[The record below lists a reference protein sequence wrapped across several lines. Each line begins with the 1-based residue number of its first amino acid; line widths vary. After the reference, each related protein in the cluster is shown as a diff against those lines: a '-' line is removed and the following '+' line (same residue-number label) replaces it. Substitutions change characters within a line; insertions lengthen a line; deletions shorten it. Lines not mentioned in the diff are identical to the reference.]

1 MFGAVNMEKQLS
13 ILTGTVETVIYA
25 NDDTGFTVLELNNGR
40 ELITV
45 VGELMGAVEG
55 EKLTLHGVYTVHPN
69 YGTQFKA
76 SACERTLPAT
86 AAAIEQFL
94 ANGAIKGIGPVLA
107 SRLVKAFGDDTLE
120 VMEKEPHRMQE
131 VPGISPAKC
140 DKIAEEVSRLFGVR
154 MTMLFLSRFGI
165 DAATAI
171 EIWKRYGSGT
181 EELVRENPYI
191 LCDETLGVEFELCD
205 SIAEKMD
212 IPPDS
217 SYRIAAGIFHVLRHN
232 LNNGH
237 TCLPYDKLLP
247 TACQLLEQ
255 REAMVAAELDAMIKG
270 MQLELLDVNGRPY
283 VYLPEYLS
291 AEQYVAARITTALQ
305 LQYPEETDY
314 SKRIAALEARNGIQY
329 AALQKQAISDA
340 LNYKL
345 FVLTGGPGTGK
356 TTTINAIIELL
367 EEMDLDVALAAPTG
381 RAAKRMSEVTGRE
394 AKTIHRL
401 LEVDFT
407 RKDALTFKRN
417 ERNPL
422 PHDVIIVDEMSMVDI
437 PLMRNL
443 LSAVKLNARLILV
456 GDSDQLPSVGPGNVL
471 RDLIQSGIVKTV
483 VLTEI
488 FRQAQKSMIVT
499 NAHAIVRGEMPTL
512 DKRDNDFFFMRR
524 EQYEQMKQTV
534 VDLCCRRLPKR
545 YHYDPIEDIQVIAPT
560 RVGAVGTN
568 NLNEALQKELN
579 PPAPEKD
586 EVKLSGRIFRVGD
599 KVMQIK
605 NNYDIL
611 WTKDSGEEG
620 MGVYNGDIGIIKMI
634 DKPSK
639 TILIQFDD
647 REAAYL
653 FEMSDQIELAYAVT
667 VHKSQGSEFP
677 AVILPIMGYKSKMHY
692 RNLLYTAVTRA
703 KNQLIILGVEPSIAH
718 MVENDRRTI
727 RYTNLLEMLR
737 GECEI

>member
-1 MFGAVNMEKQLS
+1 MEKQLTVLS
-13 ILTGTVETVIYA
+13 GMVETVIYS
-25 NDDTGFTVLELNNGR
+25 NEDTGFTVLELNNGK

-94 ANGAIKGIGPVLA
+94 ANGAVKGIGPVLA

-120 VMEKEPHRMQE
+120 IMEKEPHRLTE
-131 VPGISPAKC
+131 VPGISPSKC

-154 MTMLFLSRFGI
+154 MVMLFLSRFGI
-165 DAATAI
+165 DAATSI

-181 EELVRENPYI
+181 QELVSENPYV
-191 LCDETLGVEFELCD
+191 LCDESIGVEFELCD
-205 SIAEKMD
+205 SMAEKLE
-212 IPPDS
+212 IPMDS
-217 SYRIAAGIFHVLRHN
+217 SYRIAAGILHVLRHN

-255 REAMVAAELDAMIKG
+255 SENMVAAELQAMING
-270 MQLELLDVNGRPY
+270 LQLEMLDVNGRPY
-283 VYLPEYLS
+283 IYLPEYLS
-291 AEQYVAARITTALQ
+291 AERYVAARITTSLQ
-305 LQYPEETDY
+305 LQYPEEIDY
-314 SKRIAALEARNGIQY
+314 SKKIAALEQRNGIRYADLQKKAIE
-329 AALQKQAISDA
+329 AAL
-340 LNYKL
+340 NHRL

-367 EEMDLDVALAAPTG
+367 EDMELDVALAAPTG

-407 RKDALTFKRN
+407 KKETLTFKRN

-422 PHDVIIVDEMSMVDI
+422 PYDVIIVDEMSMVDI
-437 PLMRNL
+437 PLMRSL
-443 LSAVKLNARLILV
+443 LAGIKLNARLILV

-471 RDLIQSGIVKTV
+471 RDLIQSGIVKTIA
-483 VLTEI
+483 LTEI

-499 NAHAIVRGEMPTL
+499 NAHAIVRGEMPVL

-524 EQYEQMKQTV
+524 DQYEQLKQTV
-534 VDLCCRRLPKR
+534 VDLCCRRLPKS
-545 YHYDPIEDIQVIAPT
+545 YGYDPVEDIQVIAPT

-568 NLNEALQKELN
+568 NLNEALQRELN
-579 PPAPEKD
+579 PPDPEKD
-586 EVKLSGRIFRVGD
+586 EVKLSGRTFRVGD

-605 NNYDIL
+605 NNYDIV
-611 WTKDSGEEG
+611 WTKENGEDG

-634 DKPSK
+634 DRPSK
-639 TILIQFDD
+639 TLMIQFDD

-653 FEMSDQIELAYAVT
+653 FEMADQIELAYAVT

-677 AVILPIMGYKSKMHY
+677 AVILPVMGYKSKMHY

-703 KNQLIILGVEPSIAH
+703 KSQLIILGVEPSIQY

-737 GECEI
+737 GDCEI

>member
-1 MFGAVNMEKQLS
+1 MEKQLS
-13 ILTGTVETVIYA
+13 VLSGTVETVIYA
-25 NDDTGFTVLELNNGR
+25 NDDTGFTVLELNNGK

-94 ANGAIKGIGPVLA
+94 ANGAVKGIGPVLA

-120 VMEKEPHRMQE
+120 IMEKEPHRLTE
-131 VPGISPAKC
+131 IPGISPSKC
-140 DKIAEEVSRLFGVR
+140 EKIAEEVSRLFGVR

-165 DAATAI
+165 DASTAI

-181 EELVRENPYI
+181 QELVSENPYI
-191 LCDETLGVEFELCD
+191 LCDESLGVEFELCD
-205 SIAEKMD
+205 AIAEKME
-212 IPPDS
+212 IPMDS
-217 SYRIAAGIFHVLRHN
+217 SYRISAGILHVLRHN

-255 REAMVAAELDAMIKG
+255 NEAMVATELDHMING
-270 MQLELLDVNGRPY
+270 CQLDLLDVNGRPY
-283 VYLPEYLS
+283 IYLPEYRM
-291 AEQYVAARITTALQ
+291 AEEYVASRILTALQ
-305 LQYPEETDY
+305 LQYPEEIDY
-314 SKRIAALEARNGIQY
+314 SKKITALEERNGIQY
-329 AALQKQAISDA
+329 ADLQKKAIEAA

-356 TTTINAIIELL
+356 TTAINAIIELL
-367 EEMDLDVALAAPTG
+367 EEMELDVALAAPTG

-407 RKDALTFKRN
+407 KKESLTFKRN

-437 PLMRNL
+437 PLMRSL
-443 LSAVKLNARLILV
+443 LCGVKLNARLILV

-483 VLTEI
+483 TLTEI

-499 NAHAIVRGEMPTL
+499 NAHAIVRGELPVL
-512 DKRDNDFFFMRR
+512 NKRDNDFFFMRR
-524 EQYEQMKQTV
+524 DQYEQMKQTV
-534 VDLCCRRLPKR
+534 VDLCCRRLPKS
-545 YHYDPIEDIQVIAPT
+545 YGYDPVEDIQVIAPT

-568 NLNEALQKELN
+568 NLNEALQRELN
-579 PPAPEKD
+579 PPSPEKD
-586 EVKLSGRIFRVGD
+586 EVKLSGRTFRVGD

-611 WTKDSGEEG
+611 WTKENGEDG

-647 REAAYL
+647 REAPYL
-653 FEMSDQIELAYAVT
+653 FEMADQIELAYAVT

-703 KNQLIILGVEPSIAH
+703 KNQLIILGTEQSVAY
-718 MVENDRRTI
+718 MVENDRKTI

-737 GECEI
+737 GECEL

>member
-1 MFGAVNMEKQLS
+1 MFGAESMEKQLS
-13 ILTGTVETVIYA
+13 VLTGMVETVIYS
-25 NDDTGFTVLELNNGR
+25 NEDSGFTVLELNSGK

-55 EKLTLHGVYTVHPN
+55 EKLTLHGNYTMHPN
-69 YGTQFKA
+69 YGAQFKA
-76 SACERTLPAT
+76 YACERTLPAT
-86 AAAIEQFL
+86 AAAIEHFL
-94 ANGAIKGIGPVLA
+94 ANGAVKGIGPVLA

-120 VMEKEPHRMQE
+120 IMEKEPERLRE
-131 VPGISPAKC
+131 IPGISPAKC
-140 DKIAEEVSRLFGVR
+140 EKIAEEVSRLFGVR
-154 MTMLFLSRFGI
+154 MVMLFLARFGI
-165 DAATAI
+165 DAATSI
-171 EIWKRYGSGT
+171 EIWKRYGT
-181 EELVRENPYI
+181 ATQELVSENPYL
-191 LCDETLGVEFELCD
+191 LCDESLGVDFEVCD
-205 SIAEKMD
+205 SMATKLE
-212 IPPDS
+212 IPKDS
-217 SYRIAAGIFHVLRHN
+217 SYRLAAGIIYVLRHN

-255 REAMVAAELDAMIKG
+255 SEAMVASELQAMIEG
-270 MQLELLDVNGRPY
+270 MQLDLLDVNGRPY
-283 VYLPEYLS
+283 VYLPEYLA
-291 AEQYVAARITTALQ
+291 AEQYVAARITTSLQ
-305 LQYPEETDY
+305 LQNPEESDY
-314 SKRIAALEARNGIQY
+314 SQKIATLEQKNGISY
-329 AALQKQAISDA
+329 ATLQKKAIEAA
-340 LNYKL
+340 LNYRL

-356 TTTINAIIELL
+356 TTTINAILELL
-367 EEMDLDVALAAPTG
+367 EEMELDVALAAPTG

-407 RKDALTFKRN
+407 KKETLTFKRN

-422 PHDVIIVDEMSMVDI
+422 PYDVVIVDEMSMVDI

-443 LSAVKLNARLILV
+443 LAAVRLNARLILV

-471 RDLIQSGIVKTV
+471 RDLIQSGVVKTV
-483 VLTEI
+483 ALTEI
-488 FRQAQKSMIVT
+488 FRQAQESLIVT
-499 NAHAIVRGEMPTL
+499 NAHAIVKGELPQL
-512 DKRDNDFFFMRR
+512 NRKDKDFFFMRR
-524 EQYEQMKQTV
+524 TNNEQMKNTV
-534 VDLCCRRLPKR
+534 VDLCCRRLPKSFG
-545 YHYDPIEDIQVIAPT
+545 YDPVEDIQVIAPT

-568 NLNEALQKELN
+568 SLNEALQQELN
-579 PPAPEKD
+579 PAAPEKD
-586 EVKLSGRIFRVGD
+586 EVKLAGKTFRVGD

-611 WTKDSGEEG
+611 WTKENGEDG
-620 MGVYNGDIGIIKMI
+620 MGVYNGDIGRIKMI

-639 TILIQFDD
+639 TILIQFDE

-653 FEMSDQIELAYAVT
+653 FEMADQIELAYAVT

-703 KNQLIILGVEPSIAH
+703 KNQLVLLGTEQSVAA
-718 MVENDRRTI
+718 MVENDRRTV

-737 GECEI
+737 GDCEL

>member
-1 MFGAVNMEKQLS
+1 MEKQLTTLS
-13 ILTGTVETVIYA
+13 GTVETVVYS
-25 NDDTGFTVLELNNGR
+25 NEDSGFTVLELNNGS

-55 EKLTLHGVYTVHPN
+55 EKLLLHGAYTVHPN

-107 SRLVKAFGDDTLE
+107 NRLVKAFGDETLE
-120 VMEKEPHRMQE
+120 VMEKEPQRLLQI
-131 VPGISPAKC
+131 PGISPAKC

-154 MTMLFLSRFGI
+154 MVMLFLSRFGI
-165 DAATAI
+165 HAATAI
-171 EIWKRYGSGT
+171 EVWKRYGTGT
-181 EELVRENPYI
+181 EELVRENPYV
-191 LCDETLGVEFELCD
+191 LCDESIGVDFELCD
-205 SIAEKMD
+205 SMAERLD
-212 IPPDS
+212 IPMDS
-217 SYRIAAGIFHVLRHN
+217 SYRLSAGILHVLRHN

-255 REAMVAAELDAMIKG
+255 SEAMVAAEIQAMIDG
-270 MQLELLDVNGRPY
+270 RQLELLDVNGRPY
-283 VYLPEYLS
+283 LYLPEYLS
-291 AEQYVAARITTALQ
+291 AEQYVASRILTSLQ
-305 LQYPEETDY
+305 LHCPQEQDH
-314 SKRIAALEARNGIQY
+314 SKRIAALEEKNGIRY
-329 AALQKQAISDA
+329 AELQKKAIEAA
-340 LNYKL
+340 LNYPL
-345 FVLTGGPGTGK
+345 LVLTGGPGTGK

-367 EEMDLDVALAAPTG
+367 EELELDVALAAPTG
-381 RAAKRMSEVTGRE
+381 RAAKRMSEVTGRD

-407 RKDALTFKRN
+407 KKEALTFKRN

-422 PHDVIIVDEMSMVDI
+422 PQDVIIVDEMSMVDI
-437 PLMRNL
+437 PLMRSL
-443 LSAVKLNARLILV
+443 LAAVRLNARLILV

-471 RDLIQSGIVKTV
+471 RDLIQSEKVKTV
-483 VLTEI
+483 ALTEI
-488 FRQAQKSMIVT
+488 FRQAQQSMIVT
-499 NAHAIVRGEMPTL
+499 NAHAIVRGEMPVL
-512 DKRDNDFFFMRR
+512 DKRDKDFFFMRR

-534 VDLCCRRLPKR
+534 VDLCCRRLPKS
-545 YHYDPIEDIQVIAPT
+545 YGYDPIEDIQVIAPT
-560 RVGAVGTN
+560 RVGAVGTTV
-568 NLNEALQKELN
+568 LNEALQKELN
-579 PPAPEKD
+579 PPSPEKD
-586 EVKLSGRIFRVGD
+586 EVKINGRTFRCGD

-611 WTKDSGEEG
+611 WTKDNGEEG
-620 MGVYNGDIGIIKMI
+620 MGVYNGDIGRIKMI

-639 TILIQFDD
+639 TLLIQFDE

-653 FEMSDQIELAYAVT
+653 FEMADQIELAYAVT

-703 KNQLIILGVEPSIAH
+703 KNQLILLGVEPSVAY

-727 RYTNLLEMLR
+727 RYTNLLEMLKE
-737 GECEI
+737 ECEL

>member
-1 MFGAVNMEKQLS
+1 MEKQLTVLS
-13 ILTGTVETVIYA
+13 GTVETVIYA
-25 NDDTGFTVLELNNGR
+25 NEDTGFTVLELNNGK

-94 ANGAIKGIGPVLA
+94 ANGAVKGIGPVLA

-120 VMEKEPHRMQE
+120 VMEKEPQRLTE
-131 VPGISPAKC
+131 VPGISPSKC
-140 DKIAEEVSRLFGVR
+140 EKIAEEVSRLFGVR
-154 MTMLFLSRFGI
+154 MVMLFLSRFGI
-165 DAATAI
+165 DAATSI

-181 EELVRENPYI
+181 QDLVSENPYV
-191 LCDETLGVEFELCD
+191 LCDESIGVEFELCD
-205 SIAEKMD
+205 AMAEKLE
-212 IPPDS
+212 IPMDS
-217 SYRIAAGIFHVLRHN
+217 SYRIAAGILHVLRHN

-255 REAMVAAELDAMIKG
+255 SENMVAAELQSMIDG
-270 MQLELLDVNGRPY
+270 MQLEMLDVNGRPY
-283 VYLPEYLS
+283 IYLPEYLS
-291 AEQYVAARITTALQ
+291 AERYVAARITTSLQ

-314 SKRIAALEARNGIQY
+314 SRKIAALEQKNGIHY
-329 AALQKQAISDA
+329 ADLQKKAIEAA
-340 LNYKL
+340 LNYRL

-367 EEMDLDVALAAPTG
+367 EELELDVALAAPTG

-407 RKDALTFKRN
+407 KKETLTFKRN

-422 PHDVIIVDEMSMVDI
+422 PYDVIIVDEMSMVDI
-437 PLMRNL
+437 PLMRSL
-443 LSAVKLNARLILV
+443 LAGVKLNARLILV

-471 RDLIQSGIVKTV
+471 RDLIQSGIVKTIA
-483 VLTEI
+483 LTEI

-499 NAHAIVRGEMPTL
+499 NAHAIVRGEMPVL

-524 EQYEQMKQTV
+524 DQYEQMKQTV
-534 VDLCCRRLPKR
+534 VDLCCRRLPKS
-545 YHYDPIEDIQVIAPT
+545 YGYDPVEDIQVIAPT

-568 NLNEALQKELN
+568 NLNEALQRELN
-579 PPAPEKD
+579 PPDPEKD
-586 EVKLSGRIFRVGD
+586 EVKLSGRTFRVGD

-611 WTKDSGEEG
+611 WTKENGEDG
-620 MGVYNGDIGIIKMI
+620 MGVYNGDIGIIKML
-634 DKPSK
+634 DRPSK
-639 TILIQFDD
+639 TLMIQFDE

-653 FEMSDQIELAYAVT
+653 FEMADQIELAYAVT

-677 AVILPIMGYKSKMHY
+677 AVILPVMGYKSKMHY

-703 KNQLIILGVEPSIAH
+703 KNQLIILGAEPSIQY

-737 GECEI
+737 GDCEI

>member
-1 MFGAVNMEKQLS
+1 MEKQLS
-13 ILTGTVETVIYA
+13 ILTGTVETVVYS
-25 NDDTGFTVLELNNGR
+25 NEDSGFTVLELNNGK

-69 YGTQFKA
+69 YGSQFKA

-94 ANGAIKGIGPVLA
+94 ANGAVKGVGPVLA
-107 SRLVKAFGDDTLE
+107 SRLVQAFGDDTLE
-120 VMEKEPHRMQE
+120 VMEKEPQRLTE
-131 VPGISPAKC
+131 IPGISPAKC
-140 DKIAEEVSRLFGVR
+140 EKIAQEVSRLFGVR

-165 DAATAI
+165 DASTSI

-181 EELVRENPYI
+181 QELVSENPYI
-191 LCDETLGVEFELCD
+191 LCDESIGVEFERCD
-205 SIAEKMD
+205 AIAEKLE
-212 IPPDS
+212 IPMDS
-217 SYRIAAGIFHVLRHN
+217 SYRLSAGILHVLRHN

-255 REAMVAAELDAMIKG
+255 NEAMVDTELQAMLEG
-270 MQLELLDVNGRPY
+270 QQLELLDVNGRPY
-283 VYLPEYLS
+283 VYLPEYLA

-305 LQYPEETDY
+305 LQQPQEQDY
-314 SKRIAALEARNGIQY
+314 SKKIDALEARNGIHY
-329 AALQKQAISDA
+329 AALQRKAIADA
-340 LNYKL
+340 LNYSL

-367 EEMDLDVALAAPTG
+367 EEMELDVALAAPTG

-407 RKDALTFKRN
+407 KKEALTFKRN

-437 PLMRNL
+437 PLMRSL
-443 LSAVKLNARLILV
+443 LCGVKLNARLILV

-471 RDLIQSGIVKTV
+471 RDLIQSGIVRTV
-483 VLTEI
+483 TLTEI
-488 FRQAQKSMIVT
+488 FRQAQKSLIVT
-499 NAHAIVRGEMPTL
+499 NAHAIVRGEMPQL
-512 DKRDNDFFFMRR
+512 SCRDRDFFFMRR
-524 EQYEQMKQTV
+524 EQYEWMKQTV
-534 VDLCCRRLPKR
+534 VDLCCRRLPKS
-545 YHYDPIEDIQVIAPT
+545 YGYDPIEDIQVIAPT

-568 NLNEALQKELN
+568 NLNEALQRELN
-579 PPAPEKD
+579 PPSPEKD
-586 EVKLSGRIFRVGD
+586 EVKIAGRTFRTGD

-611 WTKDSGEEG
+611 WSRENGEDG
-620 MGVYNGDIGIIKMI
+620 MGVYNGDIGVIKMI
-634 DKPSK
+634 DRPSK
-639 TILIQFDD
+639 TILIRFDD

-653 FEMSDQIELAYAVT
+653 FDMADQIELAYAVT

-677 AVILPIMGYKSKMHY
+677 AVILPVMGYRSKMHY

-703 KNQLIILGVEPSIAH
+703 KNQLILLGTEQSVAY
-718 MVENDRRTI
+718 MVENDRKTI
-727 RYTNLLEMLR
+727 RYTNLLEMLK
-737 GECEI
+737 GECEL

>member
-1 MFGAVNMEKQLS
+1 MEKQLTV
-13 ILTGTVETVIYA
+13 LTGVVETVIYS
-25 NDDTGFTVLELNNGR
+25 NEDTGFTVLELDNGK

-55 EKLTLHGVYTVHPN
+55 EKLTLHGVYNVHPN

-94 ANGAIKGIGPVLA
+94 ANGAVKGIGPVLA

-120 VMEKEPHRMQE
+120 VMEKEPHRLRE
-131 VPGISPAKC
+131 VQGISPAKC

-154 MTMLFLSRFGI
+154 MVMLFLSRFGI
-165 DAATAI
+165 DASTSI

-181 EELVRENPYI
+181 QELVSENPFI
-191 LCDETLGVEFELCD
+191 LCDESIGVDFELCD
-205 SIAEKMD
+205 SIAEKLD

-217 SYRIAAGIFHVLRHN
+217 SYRISAGILHVLRHN

-255 REAMVAAELDAMIKG
+255 NENMVASELQAMIDG
-270 MQLELLDVNGRPY
+270 MQLDMLDVNGRIY
-283 VYLPEYLS
+283 IYLPEYLS
-291 AEQYVAARITTALQ
+291 AEQYIAARITTSLQ

-314 SKRIAALEARNGIQY
+314 SKQIAALEARNGIEY
-329 AALQKQAISDA
+329 AQLQRKAINDA
-340 LNYKL
+340 LNYRL

-367 EEMDLDVALAAPTG
+367 EDMDLDVALAAPTG

-407 RKDALTFKRN
+407 KKDSLTFKRN
-417 ERNPL
+417 DRNPL
-422 PHDVIIVDEMSMVDI
+422 PHDVLIVDEMSMVDV

-483 VLTEI
+483 TLTEI
-488 FRQAQKSMIVT
+488 FRQAQKSLIVT
-499 NAHAIVRGEMPTL
+499 NAHAIVRGEMPVL
-512 DKRDNDFFFMRR
+512 NKRDKDFFFMRR
-524 EQYEQMKQTV
+524 EQQEQMKQTV
-534 VDLCCRRLPKR
+534 VDLCCRRLPSS
-545 YHYDPIEDIQVIAPT
+545 YGYDPVEDIQVIAPT

-568 NLNEALQKELN
+568 MLNEALQKELN
-579 PPAPEKD
+579 PPDPMKD
-586 EVKLSGRIFRVGD
+586 EVKIAGRTFRVGD

-611 WTKDSGEEG
+611 WTKANGEDG
-620 MGVYNGDIGIIKMI
+620 MGVYNGDIGLIKMI

-639 TILIQFDD
+639 TIIVQFDE
-647 REAAYL
+647 REAQYL
-653 FEMSDQIELAYAVT
+653 FEMADQIELAYAVT

-703 KNQLIILGVEPSIAH
+703 KNQLIILGAEKSIGY

-727 RYTNLLEMLR
+727 RYTNLLEILR
-737 GECEI
+737 GECEL

>member
-1 MFGAVNMEKQLS
+1 MEKQLS
-13 ILTGTVETVIYA
+13 ILTGTVETVVYS
-25 NDDTGFTVLELNNGR
+25 NEDSGFTVLELNNGK

-69 YGTQFKA
+69 YGSQFKA

-94 ANGAIKGIGPVLA
+94 ANGAVKGVGPVLA
-107 SRLVKAFGDDTLE
+107 SRLVQAFGDDTLE
-120 VMEKEPHRMQE
+120 VMEKEPQRLTE
-131 VPGISPAKC
+131 IPGISPAKC
-140 DKIAEEVSRLFGVR
+140 EKIAQEVSRLFGVR

-165 DAATAI
+165 DASTSI

-181 EELVRENPYI
+181 QELVSENPYI
-191 LCDETLGVEFELCD
+191 LCDESIGVEFERCD
-205 SIAEKMD
+205 AIAEKLE
-212 IPPDS
+212 IPMDS
-217 SYRIAAGIFHVLRHN
+217 SYRLSAGILHVLRHN

-255 REAMVAAELDAMIKG
+255 NEAMVDTELQAMLEG
-270 MQLELLDVNGRPY
+270 QQLELLDVNGRPY
-283 VYLPEYLS
+283 VYLPEYLA

-305 LQYPEETDY
+305 LQQPQEQDY
-314 SKRIAALEARNGIQY
+314 SKKIDALEARNGIHY
-329 AALQKQAISDA
+329 AALQRKAIADA
-340 LNYKL
+340 LNYSL

-367 EEMDLDVALAAPTG
+367 EEMELDVALAAPTG

-407 RKDALTFKRN
+407 KKEALTFKRN

-437 PLMRNL
+437 PLMRSL
-443 LSAVKLNARLILV
+443 LCGVKLNARLILV

-471 RDLIQSGIVKTV
+471 RDLIQSGIVRTV
-483 VLTEI
+483 TLTEI
-488 FRQAQKSMIVT
+488 FRQAQKSLIVT
-499 NAHAIVRGEMPTL
+499 NAHAIVRGEMPQL
-512 DKRDNDFFFMRR
+512 SCRDRDFFFMRR
-524 EQYEQMKQTV
+524 EQYESMKQTV
-534 VDLCCRRLPKR
+534 VDLCCRRLPKS
-545 YHYDPIEDIQVIAPT
+545 YGYDPIEDIQVIAPT

-568 NLNEALQKELN
+568 NLNEALQRELN
-579 PPAPEKD
+579 PPSPEKD
-586 EVKLSGRIFRVGD
+586 EVKIAGRTFRTGD

-611 WTKDSGEEG
+611 WSRENGEDG
-620 MGVYNGDIGIIKMI
+620 MGVYNGDIGVIKMI
-634 DKPSK
+634 DRPSK
-639 TILIQFDD
+639 TILIRFDD

-653 FEMSDQIELAYAVT
+653 FDMADQIELAYAVT

-677 AVILPIMGYKSKMHY
+677 AVILPVMGYRSKMHY

-703 KNQLIILGVEPSIAH
+703 KNQLILLGTEQSVAY
-718 MVENDRRTI
+718 MVENDRKTI
-727 RYTNLLEMLR
+727 RYTNLLEMLK
-737 GECEI
+737 GECEL